1 MQAIET
7 GFRTALFH
15 ISVNSETAP
24 EFIDITDQVVDA
36 VSRSGISNGTVLVFS
51 KHTTVAVTIQENEPL
66 LLVDMAKMLE
76 RLSPKKADYHHNDF
90 AIRTVHMHE
99 DECPNGHSHSQH
111 LTLGSSET
119 MPIVDRNI
127 ILGEFQRIFA
137 VELDAEKAIKVG
149 GREVLVHIMGA

>member
-99 DECPNGHSHSQH
+99 DECPNGHSHCQN
-111 LTLGSSET
+111 LVLGTSESI
-119 MPIVDRNI
+119 PIVQGKM
-127 ILGEFQRIFA
+127 ILGQWQRIF
-137 VELDAEKAIKVG
+137 VIELDADKANQISHRNIAVQ
-149 GREVLVHIMGA
+149 IMGI